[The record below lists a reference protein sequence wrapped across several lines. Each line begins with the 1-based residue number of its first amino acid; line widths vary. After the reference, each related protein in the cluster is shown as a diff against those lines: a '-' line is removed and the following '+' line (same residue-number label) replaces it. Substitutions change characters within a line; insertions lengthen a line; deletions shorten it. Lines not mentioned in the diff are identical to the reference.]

1 MQIAT
6 DPLSLVFLACFLFGL
21 LFLIGSA
28 ILGNLGHGGGADHA
42 ASHHFD
48 LHLGGHAQSGAPHSV
63 GHTGGTHAVSQ
74 GSAHAPGHGVT
85 TQQTTTHSTQGTTLS
100 ILSYVNPTSIVLF
113 LLGFGF
119 FGYVF
124 HNTTGLALPLT
135 LVLAGASGL
144 VIAILMLVMLARVF
158 GNSEGETVQDVS
170 DRTGLL
176 GKVSVTIHENGL
188 GEIIYTSPGG
198 MRKSVPARS
207 IDGRR
212 LERDQEVVVVNYQ
225 QGIAEVETWERFIH
239 EEEEAQDTELTE
251 SAANVA
257 NAASHTDEL
266 AKLRALLENSDTADT
281 ELVIR
286 KDLQKE

>member
-1 MQIAT
+1 MLIAT

-21 LFLIGSA
+21 LFLVGSA
-28 ILGNLGHGGGADHA
+28 ILGNLGHGGGASHG
-42 ASHHFD
+42 ASHHIN
-48 LHLGGHAQSGAPHSV
+48 LHVGGHTSGAAPHTV
-63 GHTGGTHAVSQ
+63 GHVGGTHTVAH
-74 GSAHAPGHGVT
+74 GGAHAAGHGA
-85 TQQTTTHSTQGTTLS
+85 STQHTAAQHAQGNALS

-124 HNTTGLALPLT
+124 HNTTALALPMTFL
-135 LVLAGASGL
+135 LAGAGGL
-144 VIAILMLVMLARVF
+144 VIAVLMLVMLMRVF
-158 GNSEGETVQDVS
+158 GDSEGETIQDVS

-176 GKVSVTIHENGL
+176 GKVSVTIQENAL

-225 QGIAEVETWERFIH
+225 QGIAEVETWEQFIN
-239 EEEEAQDTELTE
+239 EEENAQDTEHAEHAEHAT
-251 SAANVA
+251 SNI
-257 NAASHTDEL
+257 DEL
-266 AKLRALLENSDTADT
+266 ATLRALLEKSDTADT

-286 KDLQKE
+286 KDVQKE

>member
-1 MQIAT
+1 MLIAT

-48 LHLGGHAQSGAPHSV
+48 LHVGGHTSGGAQHTV
-63 GHTGGTHAVSQ
+63 GHAGGTHTV
-74 GSAHAPGHGVT
+74 GHGGAHAPGHGAT
-85 TQQTTTHSTQGTTLS
+85 TQQTTAQNAQGNALS

-124 HNTTGLALPLT
+124 HNTAHLALPMT
-135 LVLAGASGL
+135 LLLAGAGGL
-144 VIAILMLVMLARVF
+144 VIAVLMLVMLTRVF
-158 GNSEGETVQDVS
+158 GDSEGETIQDVS

-176 GKVSVTIHENGL
+176 GKVSVPIQENAL

-225 QGIAEVETWERFIH
+225 RGIAEVETWERFIN
-239 EEEEAQDTELTE
+239 EEEKAQETE
-251 SAANVA
+251 NVE
-257 NAASHTDEL
+257 NATSDIDEL
-266 AKLRALLENSDTADT
+266 AKLRALLEKSDTADT

-286 KDLQKE
+286 KDVQKE